1 MTPGYKQRST
11 ATAAGGREEVKMDPP
26 LGPMDTESH
35 GQRSL
40 AGYRR
45 GVTRVGHD
53 FTTKPPPSRNKAI
66 NRSRHKDH
74 QTLVLSKRSA

>member
-1 MTPGYKQRST
+1 
-11 ATAAGGREEVKMDPP
+11 MDPS
-26 LGPMDTESH
+26 LGPMDKEFH

-45 GVTRVGHD
+45 GVTRAGHD
-53 FTTKPPPSRNKAI
+53 LASKPPPSRNKAI
-66 NRSRHKDH
+66 NKSRHKDH